1 MNDAMKFRRVGGSR
15 QMVLANAEDMKQIVN
30 LDTALWAVNS
40 MPLESVI
47 ADPEFLEFLD
57 TDHNKRI
64 RPDEL
69 RSAVSWILDI
79 LSDYSGLDAGSD
91 TLRIDAISPLHKD
104 APLLKASARLVLQNL
119 NAENQEVLTLSQ
131 IRDKKNII
139 AAGNSNGDG
148 IITPNNTNDE
158 MVGQMINDI
167 IACSGSKVDR
177 SGGPGIDAEILDAF
191 LKEAAAHL
199 DWLKTGLND
208 DKTSPYGEK
217 VSAFYGLFDS
227 IRAKMDEFY
236 SFCGGLAD
244 DDEGRFGSSLKV
256 DPLNVPE
263 MTKFIQTAPAAIPNK
278 KSVLDSSKWL
288 NPLWKGKILE
298 FLAMAKELGA
308 IAKSGIITEAEW
320 GKIHANF
327 EVRTAWSARKKNDK
341 FDILSLEK
349 IEEYLKEENVAK
361 LRKMMVD
368 DLSVAGEIDALDNLR
383 KLILYQKNMLEFL
396 NNYITLE
403 SLFNPERPSM
413 VQPGALIMDGRY
425 FTLASY
431 VFNIAEHKKI
441 ISRSNICVVYLEL
454 TTGTPP
460 ALRKMT
466 IAVAITSGSMRNI
479 FIGRSAIFITGDGT
493 EWDAKVI
500 DLIQQPV
507 SFKEALLM
515 PFYKIGD
522 FAGKQA
528 DKFFSARS
536 KEAETAL
543 TKQADNITSGK
554 VPQTQVQQTAA
565 KQTPAVSGSMLLM
578 GGGVGIA
585 ALGSSI
591 AFITNSLKNIPLW
604 HVLAVFFGIV
614 LIISAPMM
622 FVSLVKLWSRC
633 ISDFFAASGW
643 ALNPKM
649 RLSRKMGSIFTYK
662 PRIPNGIMLRGDV
675 VKIFAS
681 FRQDEKK
688 CSFCSVLAYL
698 LAVII
703 GAAAAYFFFTW
714 YTGIRFF

>member
-1 MNDAMKFRRVGGSR
+1 
-15 QMVLANAEDMKQIVN
+15 MVLANAEDMKQIVN

-40 MPLESVI
+40 MPLEAVI
-47 ADPEFLEFLD
+47 ADPEFLDFMD

-69 RSAVSWILDI
+69 RAAVSWILDL
-79 LSDYSGLDAGSD
+79 LSDYSGLDSGSD
-91 TLRIDAISPLHKD
+91 TLRIDAINPLHKD
-104 APLLKASARLVLQNL
+104 AAILKASAHLVLQNL
-119 NAENQEVLTLSQ
+119 CAQNQDVLTLAQ

-158 MVGQMINDI
+158 MVGQMISDI
-167 IACSGSKVDR
+167 IACSGSKTDR
-177 SGGPGIDAEILDAF
+177 SGGPGIDAEILDSF
-191 LKEAAAHL
+191 LKEAAEHL
-199 DWLKTGLND
+199 EWLKTGLND
-208 DKTSPYGEK
+208 DRTSPYGEN
-217 VSAFYGLFDS
+217 VSAFYTLFDS
-227 IRAKMDEFY
+227 LRTRMDEYF

-244 DDEGRFGSSLKV
+244 DDGERFGSSAKI
-256 DPLNVPE
+256 DPLNIQE
-263 MTKFIQTAPAAIPNK
+263 MTKFIQTAPLAIPSRN
-278 KSVLDSSKWL
+278 SVLDSSKWL
-288 NPLWKGKILE
+288 NPLWKANILD
-298 FLAMAKELGA
+298 FLAMAKKLGA
-308 IAKSGIITEAEW
+308 VKKAGQITESEW
-320 GKIHANF
+320 KTICTNF
-327 EVRTAWSARKKNDK
+327 TVRTAWSARKKNDH
-341 FDILSLEK
+341 FDALTIEK
-349 IEEYLKEENVAK
+349 LEEYLKEENIGK

-383 KLILYQKNMLEFL
+383 KLILYQKNMLEFV
-396 NNYITLE
+396 NNYITLA
-403 SLFNPERPSM
+403 SLFNPEHPSM

-441 ISRSNICVVYLEL
+441 ISRSNICVVYLDL

-536 KEAETAL
+536 KEAETML

-554 VPQTQVQQTAA
+554 IPQTQVQQTAS
-565 KQTPAVSGSMLLM
+565 KQTPAISGSMLLM
-578 GGGVGIA
+578 GGGVGLA

-604 HVLAVFFGIV
+604 HVFAVFFGIV

-622 FVSLVKLWSRC
+622 LVSLIKLWSRC

-649 RLSRKMGSIFTYK
+649 RLSRKMGAIFTYR
-662 PRIPNGIMLRGDV
+662 PRFPKSILLRGDI
-675 VKIFAS
+675 VKLFSS
-681 FRQDEKK
+681 FRQEEKK
-688 CSFCSVLAYL
+688 CSFSCVLAYL